1 MAWKI
6 IDRILL
12 PTAFFLIAFVAAL
25 TLWQLLINHR
35 RTEIQ
40 AVTNEQVTF
49 VKSKIESEL
58 TARLLPLERLAGRWS
73 DRSRPENEEMQ
84 SDALLVMSGYPAYE
98 AVEWA
103 DPTYHVRWA
112 YSPGPK

>member
-58 TARLLPLERLAGRWS
+58 RARLLPAGKPISGALVGASSRNARKRG
-73 DRSRPENEEMQ
+73 DGVGRSC
-84 SDALLVMSGYPAYE
+84 
-98 AVEWA
+98 W
-103 DPTYHVRWA
+103 
-112 YSPGPK
+112 